1 MVGPAFILA
10 VRLTGVVELSSLDL
24 QLHHL
29 MHRSVHFSCLRFNQ
43 RMYQCFTLSN
53 LSRLFHY
60 DFGRVDSE
68 LDNHGY
74 GFHYKFELRNLLVL
88 LIMFTQPPKSK
99 TMA

>member
-1 MVGPAFILA
+1 MVGPVFILA

-29 MHRSVHFSCLRFNQ
+29 HFSCLRFNQ

-74 GFHYKFELRNLLVL
+74 GFHYKFELRNLLVP
-88 LIMFTQPPKSK
+88 LIMFTQSPKSK